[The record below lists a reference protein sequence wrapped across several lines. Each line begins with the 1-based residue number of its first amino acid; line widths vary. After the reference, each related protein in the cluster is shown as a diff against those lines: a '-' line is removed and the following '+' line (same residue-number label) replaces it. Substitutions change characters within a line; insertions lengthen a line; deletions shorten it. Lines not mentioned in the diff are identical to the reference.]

1 MIIPSRSHTP
11 VLADSNDQRLGRGPV
26 VSGTEA
32 RVAQMLGRTDRRRPR
47 SNTDGGAEAYRDLE
61 LLVVLYSSSN
71 RIKDGFGL
79 NFIKNDVVLESSKL
93 RRFCPCHN
101 FLGASYRGVT
111 SLSSTLVLAPEA
123 HIHVTLEVPSSNSSL
138 LKRNTNGEV
147 EVTLLA
153 RRHAPSSEV
162 PAHRHAQLH
171 LIVPSSTSSRPA
183 FIVPQH
189 GAHAQDGCR
198 RSTRRYASCF
208 LHAVFFSLHQY
219 FQLTEQ
225 MMINVFCLCRC
236 SCGDG

>member
-171 LIVPSSTSSRPA
+171 LIAPSFHRATAWSPRPGWLSTN
-183 FIVPQH
+183 
-189 GAHAQDGCR
+189 
-198 RSTRRYASCF
+198 YASVRIVFPTCC
-208 LHAVFFSLHQY
+208 FFSLHQY
-219 FQLTEQ
+219 L
-225 MMINVFCLCRC
+225 
-236 SCGDG
+236 